1 MQSILRDSIDI
12 SSDLRHAVS
21 EFLLPTLTNPVPNM
35 ASFSPIPYYIFLVHP
50 LLHLSHA
57 FLITSFSPTPYY
69 IFLTHPL
76 LHLSHPI
83 SASFTQLDR
92 RLAQEMA
99 PVGVR
104 GQRPVRRVPQMP
116 RHGPS
121 PSPNTL

>member
-1 MQSILRDSIDI
+1 MQSILRDSIDK

-35 ASFSPIPYYIFLVHP
+35 ASFSPI
-50 LLHLSHA
+50 
-57 FLITSFSPTPYY
+57 PYY

-121 PSPNTL
+121 PPPNTL